1 MELKKQIRKMNNE
14 VVEINNSI
22 RTHEFM
28 LISVSKHLP
37 EDDNALKEHSRI
49 INELQE
55 MSKERDE
62 LNKQIKELNEME

>member
-28 LISVSKHLP
+28 LTSVSKHLL

-62 LNKQIKELNEME
+62 LNKQIKELKEME